1 MLRKLCK
8 LALLPAL
15 LSLAASPETVLAQG
29 QAAGTLA
36 TNAPATSPEAAI
48 WAATARY
55 VYQDDPDLKTLL
67 PELLPTTKAATVEAF
82 KLGLNKA
89 VKLEGKKPKDSH
101 VFMFQTKIFE
111 KVQQQNPAGAPA
123 LAAAISKELLAKHP
137 ERQDKPT
144 FQSFLA
150 EINSLAKAGTT
161 VTADAADTTPAEAA
175 DNPMSQV
182 GAAPAVV
189 ATPLVATAALGPV
202 TAPPANQWL
211 WLSLG
216 LAALSLAGVAV
227 LWNKLS
233 NTRRD
238 LERIKSNW
246 ENSSS
251 KNAGGRSLSPADL
264 AKAVQQEVSRQLA
277 PPAVNKP
284 AKPAPAVVAPLPP
297 RPSVPA
303 EPPVAQEAPALAPPA
318 AAPPVPAARLRTQ
331 YVGEA
336 PFNNS
341 FPARALS
348 DQPGSYSMFAI
359 ESSEEQPEQG
369 TFAVT
374 GNLASHVRDHRS
386 VLEPVCEY
394 VGGYPLGSESRV
406 ITEQPGVVRRRGGDW
421 EVVQRA
427 KVRFE

>member
-8 LALLPAL
+8 LAVLPAL
-15 LSLAASPETVLAQG
+15 LALAASPATVLAQS
-29 QAAGTLA
+29 QPAGTLA
-36 TNAPATSPEAAI
+36 TNVPAASPEAAI
-48 WAATARY
+48 WAATAQY
-55 VYQDDPDLKTLL
+55 VYQDDPELKTLL
-67 PELLPTTKAATVEAF
+67 PELLPTTKASTVETF
-82 KLGLNKA
+82 KLGLDKA
-89 VKLEGKKPKDSH
+89 VKLEGKKNKDSH

-111 KVQQQNPAGAPA
+111 KVQQQNSANGPA
-123 LAAAISKELLAKHP
+123 LAAAIGRELLAKHP
-137 ERQDKPT
+137 ERQGKPT
-144 FQSFLA
+144 FQHFLA
-150 EINSLAKAGTT
+150 EINSIAKAGTT
-161 VTADAADTTPAEAA
+161 ATADAVDTTSAEAA

-182 GAAPAVV
+182 GAAPAVA

-202 TAPPANQWL
+202 AAPPANQWL
-211 WLSLG
+211 WLA
-216 LAALSLAGVAV
+216 LALSGLSLAGVAV

-238 LERIKSNW
+238 LERIKNNW

-251 KNAGGRSLSPADL
+251 KNAGGKSLSPAEL
-264 AKAVQQEVSRQLA
+264 TKAVQQEVSRQLA
-277 PPAVNKP
+277 PPAAAKP
-284 AKPAPAVVAPLPP
+284 PRPAPAVAAPVPP
-297 RPSVPA
+297 RPVAPA
-303 EPPVAQEAPALAPPA
+303 EPPVAQEVAAAVAAPPA
-318 AAPPVPAARLRTQ
+318 PAPRLRTQ

>member
-8 LALLPAL
+8 LALLPTL
-15 LSLAASPETVLAQG
+15 LALAAGPKTVLAQS
-29 QAAGTLA
+29 APAGTLA
-36 TNAPATSPEAAI
+36 TNAPAAAPEAAI

-55 VYQDDPDLKTLL
+55 VYQDDPELKTLL
-67 PELLPTTKAATVEAF
+67 PALLPTTKVATIDGF

-137 ERQDKPT
+137 ERQGKPT

-150 EINSLAKAGTT
+150 EISTLAKAGTT

-175 DNPMSQV
+175 DIPMSQV
-182 GAAPAVV
+182 GAAPAVA
-189 ATPLVATAALGPV
+189 ATPLVATAALGSAP
-202 TAPPANQWL
+202 APPASQWL

-238 LERIKSNW
+238 LERIKNNW

-251 KNAGGRSLSPADL
+251 KSAGGKSLSPTDL

-277 PPAVNKP
+277 PPATNKP
-284 AKPAPAVVAPLPP
+284 ARPAPAVAIAAPLPP
-297 RPSVPA
+297 KPSVPA
-303 EPPVAQEAPALAPPA
+303 EPPVAQEAPAPVAV
-318 AAPPVPAARLRTQ
+318 APPVPAARLRTQ

-394 VGGYPLGSESRV
+394 VGGYPLGSEARV
-406 ITEQPGVVRRRGGDW
+406 ITVESGLVRRRGDDW

>member
-8 LALLPAL
+8 LALVPAL
-15 LSLAASPETVLAQG
+15 LALAAGPEAALAQS
-29 QAAGTLA
+29 QPAGTLA
-36 TNAPATSPEAAI
+36 SNAPAASPEAAI

-55 VYQDDPDLKTLL
+55 VYQDDPELKALL
-67 PELLPTTKAATVEAF
+67 PELLPTTKASTIDGF

-89 VKLEGKKPKDSH
+89 VKLEDKKNKDSH
-101 VFMFQTKIFE
+101 VFMFQTKVFE
-111 KVQQQNPAGAPA
+111 KVQQQNPANAPA
-123 LAAAISKELLAKHP
+123 LAAAIGKELLAKHP
-137 ERQDKPT
+137 ERQGKPT
-144 FQSFLA
+144 FQDFLT
-150 EINSLAKAGTT
+150 EINSLAKAETT
-161 VTADAADTTPAEAA
+161 AAIDIADTTPAEAA
-175 DNPMSQV
+175 DLPMNKA
-182 GAAPAVV
+182 GAAPAVA

-202 TAPPANQWL
+202 AAPPANQWL
-211 WLSLG
+211 WLA
-216 LAALSLAGVAV
+216 LALSGLSLAGVAV

-233 NTRRD
+233 NTRRN
-238 LERIKSNW
+238 LERIKNNW

-251 KNAGGRSLSPADL
+251 KNAGGKSFSPAEL
-264 AKAVQQEVSRQLA
+264 TKAVQQEVSRQLA
-277 PPAVNKP
+277 PPAAAKPPRPVPAVAAPLPRPVAPAEQIVNQEVATVVATP
-284 AKPAPAVVAPLPP
+284 PAPAP
-297 RPSVPA
+297 
-303 EPPVAQEAPALAPPA
+303 
-318 AAPPVPAARLRTQ
+318 RLRTQ

-348 DQPGSYSMFAI
+348 DQPGTYSMFAI

-394 VGGYPLGSESRV
+394 VGGYPLGSETRV
-406 ITEQPGVVRRRGGDW
+406 ITEQPGVVQRRGDDW
-421 EVVQRA
+421 QVTQRA